1 MNALLLALGIG
12 IVAGLRAMTAPAV
25 VAWSAYLGWL
35 NLGGSYFAFMGSKWT
50 VAIFTLAALSEFVTD
65 QLPKT
70 PARTTAGP
78 LIARI
83 IMGALTGSCVAV
95 SGGSSLVA
103 GAVVGAIGGVI
114 GAFAG
119 YRARVGLVKKLGVP
133 DFAIAIPEDLVAI
146 GLALWMVKR

>member
-1 MNALLLALGIG
+1 
-12 IVAGLRAMTAPAV
+12 MTAPAV

-95 SGGSSLVA
+95 SGGSSLMT
-103 GAVVGAIGGVI
+103 GAVIGAIGGVV

-133 DFAIAIPEDLVAI
+133 DLAIAIPEVLVAI
-146 GLALWMVKR
+146 GLALLIVRA